1 MQAGDVHFDLL
12 FELCDLSESYNDLA
26 GATASSEG
34 YPQAF
39 VNSEPVGMVRP

>member
-1 MQAGDVHFDLL
+1 MQAGYAHFDLL
-12 FELCDLSESYNDLA
+12 FELHDLSEPFNDLA

-39 VNSEPVGMVRP
+39 ANSEPVGMVRA